1 MSSSSMIILEEC
13 GSVEI
18 PHHQILLAYEF
29 FVSEPPFAC
38 LTLSVFVVVEI
49 ITDVCRE

>member
-1 MSSSSMIILEEC
+1 MIILEKC

-18 PHHQILLAYEF
+18 SRRQIVLAYEF
-29 FVSEPPFAC
+29 LSEPPFAC